1 MTEKKVKYKP
11 LSVKSLLTSIKN
23 ISELT
28 VDLAYSA
35 VLFNDAEL
43 REEVLELEEHVDYL
57 IYLLFMSAS
66 FAVRD
71 REDAERMAG
80 IMKLAMAANRISDA
94 AGDIASTIVRGEGL
108 KILAQAFSKT
118 EERIM
123 RVTISKKSSLC
134 NKRIDSLRGQLGV
147 DVIAVRRKGKL
158 FIDPKENTKL
168 MADDV
173 VIVRGTDKS
182 LQEFKR
188 IAEESIDEK

>member
-1 MTEKKVKYKP
+1 MIEKKVEYKP
-11 LSVKSLLTSIKN
+11 LSVKTLLTSIKN

-43 REEVLELEEHVDYL
+43 REEVLELEEYVDYL

-71 REDAERMAG
+71 REDAEMMAG

-108 KILAQAFSKT
+108 KILTQAFSKT
-118 EERIM
+118 EERVM
-123 RVTISKKSSLC
+123 RLTVNKNSPLC
-134 NKRIDSLRGQLGV
+134 NKKIDSLKGQLGV
-147 DVIAVRRKGKL
+147 DVIAIKRKGRL
-158 FIDPKENTKL
+158 LINPKENSKL
-168 MADDV
+168 IADDV

-182 LQEFKR
+182 VQEFKKM
-188 IAEESIDEK
+188 AEGGC

>member
-1 MTEKKVKYKP
+1 MVEKKVEYKP
-11 LSVKSLLTSIKN
+11 LSVKTLLTLIKN
-23 ISELT
+23 TSELT

-43 REEVLELEEHVDYL
+43 REEVLELEEYVDYL
-57 IYLLFMSAS
+57 IYLLFMTAS

-71 REDAERMAG
+71 KEDAERMAG

-123 RVTISKKSSLC
+123 RVVINKNSLLC
-134 NKRIDSLRGQLGV
+134 NKRIDSLRGQLGI
-147 DVIAVRRKGKL
+147 DVIVIRRKGKL
-158 FIDPKENTKL
+158 LVNPKERTKL
-168 MADDV
+168 VAGDI

-188 IAEESIDEK
+188 IAEENV

>member
-1 MTEKKVKYKP
+1 LVEKKVEYKP
-11 LSVKSLLTSIKN
+11 LSVKTLLTLIKN
-23 ISELT
+23 TSELT

-43 REEVLELEEHVDYL
+43 REEVLELEEYVDYL
-57 IYLLFMSAS
+57 IYLLFMTAS

-71 REDAERMAG
+71 KEDAERMAG

-123 RVTISKKSSLC
+123 RVVINKNSLLC
-134 NKRIDSLRGQLGV
+134 NKRIDSLRGQLGI
-147 DVIAVRRKGKL
+147 DVIVIRRKGKL
-158 FIDPKENTKL
+158 LVNPKERTKL
-168 MADDV
+168 VAGDI

-188 IAEESIDEK
+188 IAEENV